1 VRDAGFDGALTG
13 SDARSV
19 GRELNSIVSQADL
32 ERELAIIRD
41 ARAENG
47 AGVFGPGSLMWRIDK
62 EAAIFLGAG
71 RALLLQLAHPWV
83 AAAITQHSR
92 VLADPIGR
100 FHGTFN
106 LMFTMVFGTTD
117 QALAAARR
125 LHRRHAHISGRL
137 AEAAGPFT
145 AGSCYQAND
154 FAALRWVHAT
164 LIDTALVAHEL
175 VHPPLSAEDR
185 EQYWSE
191 ARLFAASF
199 GIPQDALPPRWAD
212 FVCYNETMWRSDV
225 LTVSDEARRIA
236 GVVLSSAGT
245 RLLMP
250 SWYRALTAR
259 LLPARLR
266 DDFGLPCGEAESRK
280 ADRALALLRR
290 AYLWMPDWLRHV
302 GPYQEAR
309 ARLAGR
315 RPGITTKLLNR
326 FWIGQKS
333 MAG

>member
-1 VRDAGFDGALTG
+1 MTG
-13 SDARSV
+13 SEAKPAR
-19 GRELNSIVSQADL
+19 RELTRIVGEGDL
-32 ERELAIIRD
+32 EHELAIIGSAGANNR
-41 ARAENG
+41 

-92 VLADPIGR
+92 VLSEPIGR
-100 FHGTFN
+100 FHGTFSF
-106 LMFTMVFGTTD
+106 MFTMVFGTTE

-125 LHRRHAHISGRL
+125 LHDRHARIGGSLPEG
-137 AEAAGPFT
+137 AGPFA
-145 AGSCYQAND
+145 AGSRYRAND
-154 FAALRWVHAT
+154 IAALCWVHAT

-175 VHPPLSAEDR
+175 IHPRLSAEDR
-185 EQYWSE
+185 ERYWGE
-191 ARLFAASF
+191 ARLFAALF
-199 GIPQDALPPRWAD
+199 GIPQDALPPSWVD
-212 FVCYNETMWRSDV
+212 FVCYNEQMWRSGV
-225 LTVSDEARRIA
+225 LTVSDEARKIA
-236 GVVLSSAGT
+236 GAVLSGPGT

-250 SWYRALTAR
+250 SWYRAVTAS
-259 LLPARLR
+259 LLPTRLQ
-266 DDFGLPCGEAESRK
+266 DDFGLLYDESERRK
-280 ADRALALLRR
+280 ADRALAVLRHVYPR
-290 AYLWMPDWLRHV
+290 TPNRLSHV

-315 RPGITTKLLNR
+315 RPGMATELLNR

>member
-1 VRDAGFDGALTG
+1 LPLIAAAELPSALRL
-13 SDARSV
+13 DPHDVV
-19 GRELNSIVSQADL
+19 GQDDL
-32 ERELAIIRD
+32 EREFAIIR
-41 ARAENG
+41 RAG
-47 AGVFGPGSLMWRIDK
+47 ANNRNGVFGPGSMMWHVDK

-106 LMFTMVFGTTD
+106 LMFTMVFGTTE
-117 QALAAARR
+117 QALGAARR
-125 LHRRHAHISGRL
+125 LHHRHARISGSL
-137 AEAAGPFT
+137 AESAGSFAAG
-145 AGSCYQAND
+145 SRYRAND
-154 FAALRWVHAT
+154 VAALRWVHAT

-185 EQYWSE
+185 ERYWGE
-191 ARLFAASF
+191 ARLFAAFF
-199 GIPQDALPPRWAD
+199 GIPQDSLPPSWVD
-212 FVCYNETMWRSDV
+212 FVCYNESMWKSDV
-225 LTVSDEARRIA
+225 LTVSDEAGKIA
-236 GVVLSSAGT
+236 GAVLSGAGT
-245 RLLMP
+245 WLRIP
-250 SWYRALTAR
+250 PWYRALTAR

-266 DDFGLPCGEAESRK
+266 NDFGLPYGESERRK
-280 ADRALALLRR
+280 ADRALAVLRR
-290 AYLWMPDWLRHV
+290 VYPRMPNRLGHV

-315 RPGITTKLLNR
+315 RPGITTELLNR
-326 FWIGQKS
+326 LWIGKKS